1 MSDSRKLRTGPTDG
15 GRWEANTARS
25 RVTPPSTGSTYT
37 TSASATPVQ
46 GRPCGELSTFTAR
59 TAAPAAPGSPVS
71 GEAAATRT
79 GAAVAAGG
87 PGRGGVPPRVLQ
99 MTTPMTTAI
108 TTAITS
114 ASALV
119 ASEPS

>member
-15 GRWEANTARS
+15 GRCEANTARS

-37 TSASATPVQ
+37 TSASATPVH
-46 GRPCGELSTFTAR
+46 GPPSGELSTLT
-59 TAAPAAPGSPVS
+59 GV
-71 GEAAATRT
+71 GVG
-79 GAAVAAGG
+79 GAAGRAA
-87 PGRGGVPPRVLQ
+87 VPPRVLQ
-99 MTTPMTTAI
+99 ITTPMTTAT

-119 ASEPS
+119 ASDPFGS